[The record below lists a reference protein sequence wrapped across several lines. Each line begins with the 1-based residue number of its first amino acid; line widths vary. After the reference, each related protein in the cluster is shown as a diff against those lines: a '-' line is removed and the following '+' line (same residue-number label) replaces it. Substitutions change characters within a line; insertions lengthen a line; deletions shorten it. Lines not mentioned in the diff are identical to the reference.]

1 MRFGVALAL
10 LFAVDAVAQRRPQL
24 QIDLPPQ
31 EALTTQGP
39 TVRALNVLSDPT
51 VHDLLDSGFPAR
63 LHFRV
68 ELWSAGGWF
77 NSLRGSA
84 EWDEIV
90 RYDAMSKR
98 YRLVRL
104 NGGHPVASLQ
114 FTRFTDALSEAERP
128 YQAPITALIQRDRQ
142 YYNVLLEVET
152 ISLTDLDELER
163 WLHGELQPAVRGERN
178 PGTAVGR
185 GLRELFARLLGA
197 ERRNLE
203 GRSKTFVTERP

>member
-1 MRFGVALAL
+1 VRRGIALIAL
-10 LFAVDAVAQRRPQL
+10 WSAATTAQRRPQL
-24 QIDLPPQ
+24 EITLPSV
-31 EALTTQGP
+31 EALATDGP

-51 VHDLLDSGFPAR
+51 IHDLLDSGFPTR

-68 ELWSAGGWF
+68 ELWSSGGWF

-84 EWDEIV
+84 EWDQIV
-90 RYDAMSKR
+90 RYDPLAKR

-104 NGGHPVASLQ
+104 NGGRPIASLV
-114 FTRFTDALSEAERP
+114 FGEFAAANAEVERA
-128 YQAPITALIQRDRQ
+128 YRVPITALRQRDRQ
-142 YYNVLLEVET
+142 YYNVALEVET
-152 ISLTDLDELER
+152 MSLNDLDELER

-203 GRSKTFVTERP
+203 VRSKTFRVP